1 MLSIIDDA
9 RIGYNTDLLDK
20 ILKHLPLKDLA
31 ALSSTCK
38 SSKVAIEQVF
48 SEKCSATS
56 RLYPSCRELLPRNRG
71 DIDSLPAQIR
81 VTKLDS
87 SHIPKKWKLAEIA
100 KELWLD
106 SEALLPED
114 MIDKVNRVD
123 VHLQIEGFK
132 LCGVKADGD
141 CFMNAFLESLKTLSI
156 KIEHLDQQGN
166 KIAYLRNVISE
177 EYVKTS
183 ARGLPNERAEEIKK
197 RAEEIKKDRKWIAA
211 SGEGDLLAK
220 VLNIPIRIVTVSKDR
235 WGCGIN
241 DMLVFPNAGHSN
253 QVWESLSSEEKPQA
267 YVLIINLQRH
277 FIYAKKQLKT
287 NIPPLLNMPLSEH
300 HLPPVSKLSLLAIP
314 EAPLR
319 QFPLLSKQSP
329 IRVMEYFYNIA
340 TTPEKK
346 RACLCYLLYYQHYN
360 AEFTEEEIR
369 RLGYC
374 SPLLAKQTKSGYI
387 RTADERLFKL
397 IEPWI
402 KVHLK
407 DFFRHC
413 FFPAN
418 GNPLNLVKLSATS
431 AISVLKIFFKEQI
444 REVASLIPIK
454 IKKKER
460 ICRDKKFIF
469 VEITPSDLKKGAYD
483 IVKERLLK
491 EGICIDK
498 TRKYHP
504 NLCVIFLLQ
513 ISNID
518 FRLMWGARLPP
529 LKRCDFKLQYM
540 ALDSKEMFGEKKTDE
555 MGVFSLLNEAGAV
568 PDRLALN
575 AFLTKE
581 LGNEDFASALK
592 AIGLSILIKE
602 NYSPVH
608 LLNTLA
614 IWHRQI
620 EEIDSYT
627 VADDPGSEL
636 YRKAILQW
644 HICFFEHYELTKFAA
659 PLLHS
664 QVSPWISNATG
675 DKEIVQ
681 WAKAYQNLCEIVM
694 FCLQTFPEKFSEL
707 NLESILLDCLQNER
721 KLPPSIQTTIGLFPY
736 AMTGFLHIFDHLLQ
750 RFEALQQPFIMT
762 HLCHNYFETF
772 NLVELLGTKS
782 PLISSTKV
790 DWIEDIN
797 EFPDVLIAD
806 IHPNNATKEILSQN
820 NIAEWIQSAL
830 EENPSKTMILILDIT
845 LNHLSDP
852 ILQRTLK
859 KLVPFIEKGQL
870 EIFGIQSLAKL
881 VQVGADNFSG
891 GICLHLGNSSKNSNL
906 NFPSPIPEKARFFSL
921 MSHHFQHITT
931 DYFEQVRSNT
941 NLMYE
946 ILTEGFSNISE
957 ILYVEKNDGESD
969 RIMQSFCAANITPNG
984 DNKTVY
990 VAINF
995 KALISKLKIT
1005 DIREKEKLISSFI
1018 NLIVKL
1024 AELRGLPLAT
1034 RQSFGFSLSNMSQTG
1049 ETIRFSL
1056 GIENEKLLYRYA
1068 DVVIDFTYAL
1078 SIYVA
1083 KNPRQFD
1090 IKEFETNVEKIIK
1103 ILESGEMDPITAPL
1117 CEETFNEHFDETLE
1131 TVGNTEIH
1139 FKNHQFSLKISE
1151 NNEDCLV
1158 CPMNLHPN
1166 IVIDGYSLQNPHSD
1180 SILMR
1185 FIFHVICL
1193 NTKPTHVTVQTCQGK
1208 NQYTI
1213 HGIFDGHFLSSDDN
1227 QIVDKNS
1234 KIKINFEPNF
1244 SLTLPNGNRLTSNQV
1259 FVNIQELNMGS
1270 VPVNLSKL
1278 NVQKRY
1284 LVFEKCIRHDFEVVP
1299 YEYEQ
1304 SAFLLKLT
1312 KPKPSLDYLEKIKEL
1327 FKNGLP
1333 AVVNFINDLNLE
1345 DLPVASDLS
1354 GKFQQEPLKRILGVL
1369 KKLGVH
1375 ISHKLTEE
1383 IISQIIGIK
1392 SDDCKKAFL
1401 NGIAEGFLSDS
1412 LDVNK
1417 KLRPEIAKI
1426 FASLFSR
1433 KDLAIIVDDYIFDH
1447 WIKDLQEHI
1456 IACGDKLDKP
1466 RVCAYLIAFFPRLKW
1481 ISLDE
1486 VDLSISIRDIGER
1499 TEFQPLL
1506 DHIAVLENSFL
1517 EKAKGVKEAQFLT
1530 NFLKVY
1536 VFYPLSDENKQTLL
1550 NNLAILPKELRKEW
1564 IYNPN
1569 FYYYPLDRADIHF
1582 AADDSDLICCEEN
1595 KELLKIFFESIE
1607 GKTLILEDL
1616 NTRME
1621 NIVRTVFRWAL
1632 MTQDKKLFKALQ
1644 EYGESIGYS
1653 TKIIEK
1659 LQFYQQYLDK
1669 SDPIQLELIN
1679 FINSLANKWEED

>member
-1 MLSIIDDA
+1 MLRIINDA
-9 RIGYNTDLLDK
+9 MIGYNTDLLDR
-20 ILKHLPLKDLA
+20 ILNHLPLKDIA

-38 SSKVAIEQVF
+38 IFKNAIEPVF

-56 RLYPSCRELLPRNRG
+56 RLYPTYRKLLLRNRS
-71 DIDSLPAQIR
+71 DVDSLPAQIR
-81 VTKLDS
+81 VTKLNS
-87 SHIPKKWKLAEIA
+87 SHISKKWKLTEIA

-106 SEALLPED
+106 SEAPLPED

-123 VHLQIEGFK
+123 AHLQIEGFK

-156 KIEHLDQQGN
+156 KIEHLDQQGG
-166 KIAYLRNVISE
+166 KIAYLRNVISK
-177 EYVKTS
+177 EYVKKST
-183 ARGLPNERAEEIKK
+183 RGVSNERVEEIKK
-197 RAEEIKKDRKWIAA
+197 RAEEIKKDREWIAA

-235 WGCGIN
+235 WGCGID
-241 DMLVFPNAGHSN
+241 DMLVFPNSGRSN
-253 QVWESLSSEEKPQA
+253 QVWKSLTSEEKPQA
-267 YVLIINLQRH
+267 YVLIIDLEGH
-277 FIYAKKQLKT
+277 FIYAKKQSKT
-287 NIPPLLNMPLSEH
+287 NISSFLNMPLSEH
-300 HLPPVSKLSLLAIP
+300 HLPSVSKLSLLAIP

-329 IRVMEYFYNIA
+329 IRVMEYFYNKA
-340 TTPEKK
+340 ETPEQK

-402 KVHLK
+402 KEKLEF
-407 DFFRHC
+407 FFRHG
-413 FFPAN
+413 FFPDD

-444 REVASLIPIK
+444 REVASLIPTRT
-454 IKKKER
+454 IKKKEK
-460 ICRDKKFIF
+460 ICKDKKFIF
-469 VEITPSDLKKGAYD
+469 VEITSSDLKKSPYD
-483 IVKERLLK
+483 IVKERLSK

-498 TRKYHP
+498 TRKFHP

-518 FRLMWGARLPP
+518 CRLMWGARLPP

-540 ALDSKEMFGEKKTDE
+540 ALDSEEMFGKKKTDE
-555 MGVFSLLNEAGAV
+555 MGVFSLLNGAGAV

-581 LGNEDFASALK
+581 LGNENFASALK
-592 AIGLSILIKE
+592 AIGLFIPIEE
-602 NYSPVH
+602 NYPSVH

-614 IWHRQI
+614 IWRRQI

-627 VADDPGSEL
+627 ITGDPGSEL

-644 HICFFEHYELTKFAA
+644 HVCFFEHYKLTKFAA

-664 QVSPWISNATG
+664 QVSPWILKAIG

-707 NLESILLDCLQNER
+707 NLESILLDSLQNEH
-721 KLPPSIQTTIGLFPY
+721 KLPASIQTSIGLFPY
-736 AMTGFLHIFDHLLQ
+736 AMTGFLHIFDHLLH

-772 NLVELLGTKS
+772 NLVELLGKKKS

-790 DWIEDIN
+790 DWIEDIKG
-797 EFPDVLIAD
+797 FPDVLIAD

-820 NIAEWIQSAL
+820 NIAEWIQSTL
-830 EENPSKTMILILDIT
+830 EKNPLKTMILILDIT

-852 ILQRTLK
+852 ILQRTLE
-859 KLVPFIEKGQL
+859 KLVPFIEKGRL

-891 GICLHLGNSSKNSNL
+891 GICLHLGGNSSKKSNL
-906 NFPSPIPEKARFFSL
+906 NFPSPIPEKASFFSL
-921 MSHHFQHITT
+921 MSRHFQHITT
-931 DYFEQVRSNT
+931 DYFEQVRGNT
-941 NLMYE
+941 NLMYK

-957 ILYVEKNDGESD
+957 IAWVEKNDEESD
-969 RIMQSFCAANITPNG
+969 RILQSFCAANITLNG
-984 DNKTVY
+984 DNSTVY

-995 KALISKLKIT
+995 IPLINELKIT
-1005 DIREKEKLISSFI
+1005 DKTKKEQLINSLR
-1018 NLIVKL
+1018 NLIIKL
-1024 AELRGLPLAT
+1024 AETRELPLTA

-1049 ETIRFSL
+1049 EAIRFSL
-1056 GIENEKLLYRYA
+1056 GIENEKLIYRYA
-1068 DVVIDFTYAL
+1068 DVVIDFIYAL
-1078 SIYVA
+1078 SMYVA
-1083 KNPRQFD
+1083 KGPRQFD
-1090 IKEFETNVEKIIK
+1090 IKEFEANVEKIIK
-1103 ILESGEMDPITAPL
+1103 ILENGEMNPITAPL
-1117 CEETFNEHFDETLE
+1117 CEKTFDEYFDETLE

-1166 IVIDGYSLQNPHSD
+1166 IVIDGYSLHNPHSE

-1193 NTKPTHVTVQTCQGK
+1193 NANPTHVTVQTCQGK

-1213 HGIFDGHFLSSDDN
+1213 RGIFEAHFPFLGN
-1227 QIVDKNS
+1227 KQIVDPKS
-1234 KIKINFEPNF
+1234 KIKFDFESNFPF
-1244 SLTLPNGNRLTSNQV
+1244 ILQNGNRLTSAQV
-1259 FVNIQELNMGS
+1259 FVNIQELKMGS
-1270 VPVNLSKL
+1270 VSVNLSKL
-1278 NVQKRY
+1278 NKEKRY
-1284 LVFEKCIRHDFEVVP
+1284 VVFEKCIRYYFELVL

-1304 SAFLLKLT
+1304 GAFFLKFTEL
-1312 KPKPSLDYLEKIKEL
+1312 KPSLDYLQKIKEL
-1327 FKNGLP
+1327 FRNGLP
-1333 AVVNFINDLNLE
+1333 AVVKFINDLKLE
-1345 DLPVASDLS
+1345 EMPVASNLS
-1354 GKFQQEPLKRILGVL
+1354 WEFQQKPLEPILRALKVLGTRIR
-1369 KKLGVH
+1369 H
-1375 ISHKLTEE
+1375 ELTEE

-1392 SDDCKKAFL
+1392 FDDCKEAFL
-1401 NGIAEGFLSDS
+1401 NGIIEGFLSDS

-1417 KLRPEIAKI
+1417 KLSPEVAEI
-1426 FASLFSR
+1426 FASLFGR
-1433 KDLAIIVDDYIFDH
+1433 KDLPVTVDGFIFNQCFT
-1447 WIKDLQEHI
+1447 DLQKHI
-1456 IACGDKLDKP
+1456 IACGDKSNISRLSP
-1466 RVCAYLIAFFPRLKW
+1466 YLIAFLPLFKW

-1486 VDLSISIRDIGER
+1486 THLSIPMRDIGEK

-1506 DHIAVLENSFL
+1506 DYIDELEKNFL
-1517 EKAKGVKEAQFLT
+1517 EEAKSIKESQSLT
-1530 NFLKVY
+1530 DFLKVY
-1536 VFYPLSDENKQTLL
+1536 VCYPLSDENKKNLL
-1550 NNLAILPKELRKEW
+1550 KNLAILSKKLRKEW

-1569 FYYYPLDRADIHF
+1569 FYYYLWDRADIEF
-1582 AADDSDLICCEEN
+1582 AAYDSDLICREEN
-1595 KELLKIFFESIE
+1595 KELLKTFFESIK
-1607 GKTLILEDL
+1607 GKAIILKDL
-1616 NTRME
+1616 NKKKE
-1621 NIVRTVFRWAL
+1621 GIVATAFRWAL
-1632 MTQDKKLFKALQ
+1632 IAQDDELFKALQ
-1644 EYGESIGYS
+1644 EYVKSIGYL
-1653 TKIIEK
+1653 TKIVEK
-1659 LQFYQQYLDK
+1659 LQFYQQYLNNLV
-1669 SDPIQLELIN
+1669 PIQLELIN
-1679 FINSLANKWEED
+1679 FINKLANK